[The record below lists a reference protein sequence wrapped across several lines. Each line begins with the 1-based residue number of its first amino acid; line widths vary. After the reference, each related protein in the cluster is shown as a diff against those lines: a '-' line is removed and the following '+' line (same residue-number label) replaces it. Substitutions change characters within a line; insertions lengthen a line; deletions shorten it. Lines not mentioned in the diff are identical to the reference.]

1 MRRTAKPNCLQF
13 HFLPYISQ
21 YFTVPAMRLFSKDQP
36 LADLPTCKLAN
47 LPICQLAPCHLQTCK
62 LANLPICQ
70 LALCLLCLFQ
80 ACTTP
85 PPPRILIFSKTNGY
99 RHESIEAGK
108 DALVK
113 ICAENGML
121 ADTTED
127 AIYFNERNL
136 KRYAA
141 VVFLNTNGEVL
152 DARQEADFERYIQ
165 AGGGFVGVHSAS
177 GTEYTWRWYGG
188 LVGGYFK
195 DHPAIQTVDLM
206 PENCRHPAV
215 QHLGCQ
221 PWNWK
226 EELYNFRNYEPGLQV
241 LLTVKDSSYKG
252 ATVPEGTPNH
262 PLAWCHEYDGGRAFY
277 TALGHIP
284 AAYSD
289 PVFQQHLL
297 GGLRYAV
304 GENKP
309 LRYARCGT
317 PRLPDQTRF
326 VKTVVAS
333 DLDEPMEI
341 ALLPDDKI
349 LMIERHGQIKLYNPA
364 TGLLNTVAKLP
375 VYSEMGDGIIGLC
388 IDPNWVENHWIYLYY
403 SSLRDSMNQL
413 SRFVFQGDSL
423 DRASEKVLL
432 TIPVGHK
439 DCFHAAGSMA
449 FDAQGNLFLATG
461 DNSSPFAS
469 DGFNPIDE
477 RPGKKAFDAQRSS
490 ANTADLRGKI
500 LRIKPLP
507 DGSYLYPAGNL
518 FTKKDTLINSNT
530 QTGATK
536 SAALARPE
544 IYVMGCR
551 NPFRISYDQ
560 RREFLFWGEI
570 GPDAG
575 KSDTARG
582 PMGHDEIN
590 RARAAGNYGWP
601 FFVADNQAYRDYDF
615 ATKKSGPYFDPKH
628 PVNDSPNNTGLRDLP
643 PAQPAFIW
651 YPYGKNRDFPLL
663 GSGGRNAMAGPVFY
677 ADEYPAATRFPDYY
691 NGKLII
697 YDWMRNWLMAVTL
710 DSLGNFQHLEPFAD
724 SLKLSRPMDMFF
736 DRKGSLWLIEYGTR
750 WYSSNEDARLSRID
764 FVRGNRPPIAIL
776 ETDKTA
782 VAAGSPIAFDW
793 SKTTDY
799 DGAELAF
806 ELDYGDGELKT
817 FTQKE
822 NTDQYEP
829 ILKSKAPAND
839 KAAAET
845 QRTTKIYHQPGSY
858 TATLKVRDDT
868 GAFSVQKITLHIG
881 NEPPAVRWDLSGRN
895 QSFYLPSDTL
905 HYRLAVTDLEDG
917 SLADGRIAAAAVSTS
932 IDFFEK
938 GINPAA
944 LQNKTEQN
952 AASEKFAEGKRLVD
966 AADCKSCHA
975 VDKLVNGPSF
985 MAVAERYRNNK
996 DFAVPAIYRKIIYGG
1011 VGNWG
1016 QSAMIPHPM
1025 IREEEAIQMA
1035 LWILSLGDPPKAL
1048 QSLPLQGDYV
1058 LKPEKDGKPAPLGAF
1073 VLRGSY
1079 RDKGGGGQ
1087 PSLENSATLVLRPAL
1102 LQAEKCDK
1110 RREGVGNYK
1119 PEGSGLEVLN
1129 ELKHNAWFAFQAVD
1143 LTGIQKLT
1151 LRIGYGDKKYPYAGG
1166 SLEIRLGSPH
1176 GEVIGTAQFESKN
1189 GEKMVFEERSIA
1201 LNLPS
1206 NKGNLED
1213 LYFVFRNIQNQGQG
1227 VIGVDWLRFEL

>member
-1 MRRTAKPNCLQF
+1 
-13 HFLPYISQ
+13 LPYISH
-21 YFTVPAMRLFSKDQP
+21 YFSIPTMRPFSTDRSIRYLPTCPLPTCLFAHLPICKLAHLP
-36 LADLPTCKLAN
+36 LANLPTCKLAY
-47 LPICQLAPCHLQTCK
+47 LPICLF
-62 LANLPICQ
+62 
-70 LALCLLCLFQ
+70 ALCLLTLCQ
-80 ACTTP
+80 SCTTP

-108 DALVK
+108 EALVK

-127 AIYFNERNL
+127 AVYFNERNL

-152 DARQEADFERYIQ
+152 NARQEADFERYIQ
-165 AGGGFVGVHSAS
+165 AGGGFMGVHSAS

-188 LVGGYFK
+188 LVGAYFK
-195 DHPAIQTVDLM
+195 DHPAIQTVDLN
-206 PENCRHPAV
+206 PENCGHPAV
-215 QHLGCQ
+215 EHLGCQ
-221 PWNWK
+221 AWNWK
-226 EELYNFRNYEPGLQV
+226 EELYNFRNYAPDLTV
-241 LLTVKDSSYKG
+241 LLSVRDSSYKG
-252 ATVPEGTPNH
+252 GTVPEGSSTH

-304 GENKP
+304 GKNAP
-309 LRYARCGT
+309 LRYARCRT

-326 VKTVVAS
+326 VKTVIAG

-388 IDPNWVENHWIYLYY
+388 IDPNWSENHWIYLYY
-403 SSLRDSMNQL
+403 ASLRDSMNQL
-413 SRFVFQGDSL
+413 SRFVFQGDTL

-461 DNSSPFAS
+461 DNTSPFAS

-477 RPGKKAFDAQRSS
+477 RPGKIAFDAQRSS
-490 ANTADLRGKI
+490 GNTADLRGKI

-507 DGSYLYPAGNL
+507 DGSYLCPAGNL
-518 FTKKDTLINSNT
+518 FTQKDTLINSQSETAGTNNT
-530 QTGATK
+530 SRT
-536 SAALARPE
+536 RPE

-551 NPFRISYDQ
+551 NPFRISYDK
-560 RREFLFWGEI
+560 RRAFLFWGEI

-590 RARAAGNYGWP
+590 RARSAGNFGWP
-601 FFVADNQAYRDYDF
+601 YFVGDNQAYRDYDF
-615 ATKKSGPYFDPKH
+615 AAKKPGPYFDPKH
-628 PVNDSPNNTGLRDLP
+628 PVNDSPNNTGLQDLP

-651 YPYGKNRDFPLL
+651 YPYGKNRDFPIL
-663 GSGGRNAMAGPVFY
+663 GSGGRNAMAGPVYY
-677 ADEYPAATRFPDYY
+677 ADEFPEATRFPDYY

-697 YDWMRNWLMAVTL
+697 YDWMRNWLMAVTM

-724 SLKLSRPMDMFF
+724 SVKLSRPMDMFF

-764 FVRGNRPPIAIL
+764 FVRGNRAPLAVFK
-776 ETDKTA
+776 TDKVA
-782 VAAGSPIAFDW
+782 VAAGSPITFDW
-793 SKTTDY
+793 SKSTDY
-799 DGAELAF
+799 DGGDLSF
-806 ELDYGDGELKT
+806 ELDYGDGEVKI

-822 NTDQYEP
+822 NPDHYEP
-829 ILKSKAPAND
+829 ILSHAKATAGEQQT
-839 KAAAET
+839 A
-845 QRTTKIYHQPGSY
+845 KIYQQPGNY
-858 TATLKVRDDT
+858 VATLKVRDET
-868 GAFSVQKITLHIG
+868 GAFSTQNITLHIG
-881 NEPPAVRWDLSGRN
+881 NEAPSVRWDLSGRN
-895 QSFYLPSDTL
+895 QSFYLPGDTL
-905 HYRLAVTDLEDG
+905 RYRLVVADREDG
-917 SLADGRIAAAAVSTS
+917 SLTDGRITAAAVNTS

-938 GINPAA
+938 GINPTA
-944 LQNKTEQN
+944 LQNKTAQN
-952 AASEKFAEGKRLVD
+952 AAPEKFAEGKRLID
-966 AADCKSCHA
+966 GSDCKSCHA

-1016 QSAMIPHPM
+1016 QSAMLPHPM

-1035 LWILSLGDPPKAL
+1035 LWILALGDPPKAL
-1048 QSLPLQGDYV
+1048 QSLALQGNYV
-1058 LKPEKDGKPAPLGAF
+1058 LKPEKDGKAAPLGAF

-1079 RDKGGGGQ
+1079 SDKGSSGQ
-1087 PSLENSATLVLRPAL
+1087 PSLQNSATLVLRPAT

-1119 PEGSGLEVLN
+1119 PDGKESELLN

-1143 LTGIQKLT
+1143 LTGVKGLT
-1151 LRIGYGDKKYPYAGG
+1151 LRVGYGDKKYPYAGG
-1166 SLEIRLGSPH
+1166 TLEVRLGSPH
-1176 GEVIGTAQFESKN
+1176 GDLLGTAQFESKN
-1189 GEKMVFEERSIA
+1189 GEKMLFEERSIA
-1201 LNLPS
+1201 LAQPS
-1206 NKGNLED
+1206 NKGELED

-1227 VIGVDWLRFEL
+1227 VIGLDWVRFELKQ